1 MDKQLPHL
9 EKIIPDAYHGT
20 SQENATNIVA
30 SQVFIK
36 SQDRDCYLGNGIYF
50 YESSK
55 KSAKEWALDKYDS
68 VGIIRATILLGKCFD
83 LANQEIRD
91 LFKEVRSLML
101 TKKPECTDASVINYA
116 ATHLFDIH
124 TVRGVFIRKKLKK
137 VFPGSRLYT
146 ETHIMICVRE
156 PANIINIV
164 LDN

>member
-1 MDKQLPHL
+1 MDNQLPHL

-20 SQENATNIVA
+20 SQEKAKNICK
-30 SQVFIK
+30 SQTFIK
-36 SQDRDCYLGNGIYF
+36 SQGRDCYLGNGIYF

-55 KSAKEWALDKYDS
+55 KSAEEWALDRYGS

-91 LFKEVRSLML
+91 LLKEVRSLIL
-101 TKKPECTDASVINYA
+101 KKKPECTDASVINYA
-116 ATHLFDIH
+116 STHLFDIH

-137 VFPGSRLYT
+137 VFPGSRLYANT
-146 ETHIMICVRE
+146 QIMICVRE
-156 PANIINIV
+156 PANIISIV